1 MGSTAQVEQWLPL
14 IRSLSL
20 RWRFGRL
27 RFVDRYHEAVL
38 AVCEELPKYDPER
51 GFFASW
57 IRDTVRYRF
66 LKVVRGPIRGVSG
79 APPLL
84 LRDRRKIEMGLHTA
98 ETLSESV
105 QAYRWAL
112 SHRTAYAVLAYY
124 AHETES
130 LEALAEEEEW
140 EPEAEPVDL
149 DRDILRT
156 QVQAALAPFY
166 KNHRFADLL
175 RMRLYPPD
183 DEEPATLEAVGATWG
198 VGRERVRQVE
208 CELLSKLRK
217 VFTAAGPMADDATG
231 GKE

>member
-1 MGSTAQVEQWLPL
+1 MSSTVEVERWLPL
-14 IRSLSL
+14 IRSIAL
-20 RWRFGRL
+20 RRWYARF
-27 RFVDRYHEAVL
+27 RFADRYQEAVL
-38 AVCEELPKYDPER
+38 AVCEELPKFDSGR
-51 GFFASW
+51 GGFVKW
-57 IRDTVRYRF
+57 VRDTVHYRF
-66 LKVVRGPIRGVSG
+66 LRVARGQLRGVSG
-79 APPLL
+79 APLL
-84 LRDRRKIEMGLHTA
+84 RRRDRRKIQMGLHTV
-98 ETLSESV
+98 ETLSESAR
-105 QAYRWAL
+105 AYRWAL

-217 VFTAAGPMADDATG
+217 VFTAAGPMADDTTG